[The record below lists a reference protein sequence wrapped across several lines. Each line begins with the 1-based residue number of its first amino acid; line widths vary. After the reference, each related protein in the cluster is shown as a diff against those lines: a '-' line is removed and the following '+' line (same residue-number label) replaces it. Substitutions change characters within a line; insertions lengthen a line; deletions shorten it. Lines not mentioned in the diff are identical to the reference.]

1 MYRQPAVRSS
11 FALNEMWRKKAGP
24 KGPAKGRVPEIVTPE
39 ATKVYAWGDVV
50 LPLAEGGQGVPG
62 DGVIPG
68 DELVLP

>member
-1 MYRQPAVRSS
+1 
-11 FALNEMWRKKAGP
+11 MWRKKRARG
-24 KGPAKGRVPEIVTPE
+24 ARESQITEIVSAE